1 MLPPILATNSGTI
14 NWSPRI
20 LRISRKFLEII
31 SRRCRLS
38 LSKKV
43 LTSWWTG
50 KQAPPPLPPHQ
61 SPLKIK
67 DFSGAEPARERFF
80 LWKMGFSGAKIA
92 PCPPYTP
99 LGTIESSK
107 GLRPSRALRGFFDSL
122 PENPK
127 GFQPSCHPLQSP
139 LKIEDF
145 SGAEPARKRF
155 FLWKMGFSDA
165 KTVPCPRCIFALPFL
180 WKSGSKWSRALPGRK
195 GCGPLELSWV
205 F

>member
-1 MLPPILATNSGTI
+1 MICTTDWFKQCGSPNAMRPEDRARLPCKSDEVCAVGTAFRR
-14 NWSPRI
+14 NPNPHCESAFRRSACQKSFDKLVDGGASSPARCRASNLRFEPSAVSPR
-20 LRISRKFLEII
+20 
-31 SRRCRLS
+31 
-38 LSKKV
+38 
-43 LTSWWTG
+43 
-50 KQAPPPLPPHQ
+50 
-61 SPLKIK
+61 
-67 DFSGAEPARERFF
+67 
-80 LWKMGFSGAKIA
+80 AK
-92 PCPPYTP
+92 
-99 LGTIESSK
+99 
-107 GLRPSRALRGFFDSL
+107 

-127 GFQPSCHPLQSP
+127 GFQPPCHPLQSP